1 MAYSL
6 IRAAAWALSGLLV
19 FGAASCVGAAQN
31 AWQFGM
37 DGTLTE
43 VAMPSEAVLRPVL
56 QEADLDGDGVLE
68 YVCLSEGVARI
79 QVVPCGSANTTQP
92 FAARQDAV
100 RITPRWQSP
109 DGWQVTQLGLGDLD
123 HSGLPEVS
131 LLVWRPFE
139 PWPIDRILLHPGR
152 IDGHQDA
159 DGMSCHVILI
169 GWRDGQFREV
179 WAGSALADPLL
190 ALALADLDND
200 GRPEFAALESAY
212 DETTGP
218 APALTVWGWNGFGFD
233 LLARAGGR
241 FNDLSVF
248 ETPAGAA
255 YLMTQ

>member
-1 MAYSL
+1 MPSPL
-6 IRAAAWALSGLLV
+6 IRAAIWVLAGLLG
-19 FGAASCVGAAQN
+19 FGAASCIRAAQN

-37 DGTLTE
+37 DGTLAE
-43 VAMPSEAVLRPVL
+43 VAMPSEAALRPVL
-56 QEADLDGDGVLE
+56 QEADLNGDGVLE

-79 QVVPCGSANTTQP
+79 QAVPCGSANTTQS
-92 FAARQDAV
+92 FAARQDAA
-100 RITPRWQSP
+100 RITPRWISP
-109 DGWQVTQLGLGDLD
+109 DGWQVTQFGLGDLD
-123 HSGLPEVS
+123 NSGLPEVS
-131 LLVWRPFE
+131 LLVWRPFK

-190 ALALADLDND
+190 ALVLADLDSD
-200 GRPEFAALESAY
+200 GRLELAALESAY
-212 DETTGP
+212 DAPTGP

-241 FNDLSVF
+241 FYDLSVF
-248 ETPAGAA
+248 ETSEGAA
-255 YLMTQ
+255 YLATR